1 MELLVTTPL
10 LAASDNRS
18 VHEDGIIGQCRAL
31 WRKKRRRP
39 DNQSRGMEAQSA
51 MERTVGGARDVIA
64 SR

>member
-10 LAASDNRS
+10 LAGSDNRS

-39 DNQSRGMEAQSA
+39 DDQSRGMEARSA
-51 MERTVGGARDVIA
+51 RERTVGGAKDVMP